1 MNWLKTEW
9 NAATAVCVSKNLISS
24 KSKRDA
30 ALMCGLPAVCPV
42 PHRSV
47 WSKGVSKWLPV
58 SSLLYPSRTK
68 LLMENWTPLQFLAL
82 CRLNNPFHLL
92 FIPLAPLTWA
102 VILLWRDAECW
113 SCAYRGYRGLSE
125 ESSCALCRSS
135 VAQQILKK
143 HWACSQLST
152 GNFPCFRKSLA
163 CYVFSRML

>member
-1 MNWLKTEW
+1 
-9 NAATAVCVSKNLISS
+9 
-24 KSKRDA
+24 
-30 ALMCGLPAVCPV
+30 MCGLPAVCPV

-47 WSKGVSKWLPV
+47 WSKGVSKRLPV

-113 SCAYRGYRGLSE
+113 SCAYRGYGGLSE
-125 ESSCALCRSS
+125 ESSCALCRSN
-135 VAQQILKK
+135 VAQQKPKTLSLFPTVYWKFY
-143 HWACSQLST
+143 HAPGNLWHAMSSQ
-152 GNFPCFRKSLA
+152 GCFNMQRYDTSSLPWHCFNVIA
-163 CYVFSRML
+163 DLRVFTKI